1 MRLQAA
7 KPIEVRGKRLGGERP
22 LICFPLVGKTPEAA
36 LEEARKAV
44 AGSPDVIELRVDA
57 WDFITDSQTSLNVL
71 REIRSLTD
79 IPLLLTCRSHLE
91 GGFQEIVP
99 EVRNVFYK
107 GAIEEKLADLVDI
120 ELASGYEEVRSLKQ
134 IASFYGIYLVVS
146 FHDFKK
152 TPPKEVIFATIA
164 KEIAFGGDVAKV
176 AVMPQSMEDVLALMA
191 ATLLAR
197 REFPETPLITM
208 SMGALGSITR
218 IAGWLFGS
226 DLTFAVGVASSAP
239 GQIPADELREV
250 YKLLYSL
257 YLNDIC

>member
-1 MRLQAA
+1 MRPKAA
-7 KPIEVRGKRLGGERP
+7 KPVVVRGKKLGGDKP
-22 LICFPLVGKTPEAA
+22 LICFPLVGKIPEAA
-36 LEEARKAV
+36 LEEAKKAI

-57 WDFITDSQTSLNVL
+57 WDFITDKQTSMKVL
-71 REIRSLTD
+71 GEIRKLTD

-91 GGFQEIVP
+91 GGFQEVSAESRIAL
-99 EVRNVFYK
+99 YK
-107 GAIEEKLADLVDI
+107 GAIEEKLVDLVDI
-120 ELASGYEEVRSLKQ
+120 ELISGYEEIKNLKQ
-134 IASFYGIYLVVS
+134 IASPRGVYVVVS

-176 AVMPQSMEDVLALMA
+176 AIMPQSMEDVLALMS
-191 ATLLAR
+191 ATLMAR
-197 REFPETPLITM
+197 REFPDIPLITM

-257 YLNDIC
+257 YLNE